1 MVDYLRR
8 GALTLARFFEPE
20 PGRHGMT
27 TNQDLSAR
35 RDAAIPRGVSN
46 LHRIFAERSRNAELW
61 DVEGRRYIDLAA
73 GIAVLN
79 VGHNHPQVLAAVR
92 AQLEQFAHTCFQVT
106 PYEIYVKLAERL
118 NDLVPGATPKKTLF
132 VTTGAEAIENAIKIA
147 KYHTRRSGVISFSGA
162 FHGRTMMGMALTGKV
177 TPYKAGFGPFPGDVY
192 HIPYPVAYHGKT
204 PEQSLRALDDLF
216 RSDIE
221 PTRIAAMIIEP
232 VQGEGGFYAAPA
244 DFLRS
249 LRDICDTHGI
259 LLIADEVQTGFART
273 GKMFAIEHAGIEA
286 DLVTVAKSLGG
297 GFPIAGVT
305 GKAEIMDSVPP
316 GGLGATYGGPPVGC
330 AAGLAV
336 LEIIEKE
343 QLCARADLIGKRI
356 VAWGSALQAKTS
368 SIGDVRATGAM
379 SAIELVK
386 EGDADRPDADLT
398 KAVVAAAMKQG
409 VILLSCGSRGNV
421 IRFLPPLTISDE
433 VLDEALG
440 IVSNVVLGLAGGVR
454 KAS

>member
-1 MVDYLRR
+1 M
-8 GALTLARFFEPE
+8 A
-20 PGRHGMT
+20 
-27 TNQDLSAR
+27 TNKQLSAR
-35 RDAAIPRGVSN
+35 REAAVPRGVSN
-46 LHRIFAERSRNAELW
+46 LHKVFAARSRNAELW
-61 DVEGRRYIDLAA
+61 DVEDNRYIDLAA

-79 VGHNHPQVLAAVR
+79 VGHNHPRVLAAVR
-92 AQLEQFAHTCFQVT
+92 AQLEQFTHTCFQVT
-106 PYEIYVKLAERL
+106 PYAVYVELAERL
-118 NDLVPGATPKKTLF
+118 NDLVPGDSPKKTLF
-132 VTTGAEAIENAIKIA
+132 LTTGAEAIENAIKIA
-147 KYHTRRSGVISFSGA
+147 KYHTRRTGVVSFSGA

-221 PTRIAAMIIEP
+221 PSRIAALIIEP

-244 DFLRS
+244 EFLRS
-249 LRDICDTHGI
+249 LRNICDEHGI
-259 LLIADEVQTGFART
+259 LLIADEVQTGFGRT

-286 DLVTVAKSLGG
+286 DLVTIAKSLGG
-297 GFPIAGVT
+297 GFPISGVI
-305 GKAEIMDSVPP
+305 GKANIMDSVPP

-336 LEIIEKE
+336 LDIIEQE
-343 QLCARADLIGKRI
+343 NLCERAQAIGRRI
-356 VAWGSALQAKTS
+356 SAWGDALQRKTS
-368 SIGDVRATGAM
+368 CIGEVRATGAM

-386 EGDADRPDADLT
+386 FGDAEQPDPELT
-398 KAVVAAAMKQG
+398 KAVVAEALRQG

-421 IRFLPPLTISDE
+421 IRFLPPLTIDDAL
-433 VLDEALG
+433 LDEALG
-440 IVSNVVLGLAGGVR
+440 VVSNVILSLAGGVR

>member
-1 MVDYLRR
+1 M
-8 GALTLARFFEPE
+8 RFFTFDPE
-20 PGRHGMT
+20 GHGMA

-35 RDAAIPRGVSN
+35 REAAIPRGVSN
-46 LHRIFAERSRNAELW
+46 LHKVFAERSRNAELW

-92 AQLEQFAHTCFQVT
+92 AQLEQFTHTCFQVT
-106 PYEIYVKLAERL
+106 PYEVYVKLAERL
-118 NDLVPGATPKKTLF
+118 NDLAPGDTPKKTLF
-132 VTTGAEAIENAIKIA
+132 VTTGAEAVENAIKIA
-147 KYHTRRSGVISFSGA
+147 KYHTRRSGVVSFSGG
-162 FHGRTMMGMALTGKV
+162 FHGRTSMGMALTGKV

-192 HIPYPVAYHGKT
+192 HIPYPVAYHGTT
-204 PEQSLRALDDLF
+204 PEQSLRALDELF

-221 PTRIAAMIIEP
+221 PTRVAALIIEP
-232 VQGEGGFYAAPA
+232 VQGEGGFYAAPP

-249 LRDICDTHGI
+249 LREICDTHGI
-259 LLIADEVQTGFART
+259 LLVADEVQTGFGRT
-273 GKMFAIEHAGIEA
+273 GKVFAIEHAGIEA

-297 GFPIAGVT
+297 GFPIAGVI
-305 GKAEIMDSVPP
+305 GKADIMDSVPP

-336 LEIIEKE
+336 LETIEKE
-343 QLCARADLIGKRI
+343 KLCERADAIGKRI
-356 VAWGSALQAKTS
+356 VAWGRTLQGKTS
-368 SIGDVRATGAM
+368 SVGDVRTLGAM

-386 EGDADRPDADLT
+386 EGEADRPDADLT
-398 KAVVAAAMKQG
+398 KAVVAEAMKQG
-409 VILLSCGSRGNV
+409 VILLSCGARGNV

-433 VLDEALG
+433 LLDEALA
-440 IVSNVVLGLAGGVR
+440 IVSNVILGLAGGIR